1 MRVSVCFQCFWVFP
15 NVSGCFQ
22 CFLGVSQK
30 SWVNLPAAISDA
42 SGKITGRPL
51 HKSDR
56 NSWYN
61 LHRRA
66 AERFL
71 ELSSCGDCTRKFQ
84 EIVPRSR
91 PQLSCG
97 DDDKFFTT
105 HSPGPIQTIVNSKV
119 GCNFCWRNTGHLSQ
133 RRDTKHRA
141 TPSNTEQH
149 HTFFN
154 KSELGALVPS
164 RRVSGFWRF
173 LGKYLGTGA
182 VGFPDLGSTVC
193 RT

>member
-1 MRVSVCFQCFWVFP
+1 MF
-15 NVSGCFQ
+15 SGCFQ

-30 SWVNLPAAISDA
+30 SWVNLLQAISDA

-51 HKSDR
+51 HKSDQ

-61 LHRRA
+61 LHTRTA
-66 AERFL
+66 GGSLERSL
-71 ELSSCGDCTRKFQ
+71 ELSSRGDCTRKFQ

-105 HSPGPIQTIVNSKV
+105 HSPGSIQTIVNSKV
-119 GCNFCWRNTGHLSQ
+119 GYNFCWRNTGHLSQ
-133 RRDTKHRA
+133 RRDTKH
-141 TPSNTEQH
+141 

-154 KSELGALVPS
+154 LVCRFPLDLARVSSLVRTIKNWSGPSHIWYKEFEFVGQARSKHSSKVDSTNFFMYKSEI
-164 RRVSGFWRF
+164 
-173 LGKYLGTGA
+173 
-182 VGFPDLGSTVC
+182 
-193 RT
+193 

>member
-1 MRVSVCFQCFWVFP
+1 MEKLRVSVCFQCFWVFP
-15 NVSGCFQ
+15 MFSGCFQ

-30 SWVNLPAAISDA
+30 SWVNLLQAISDA

-51 HKSDR
+51 HKSDQ

-61 LHRRA
+61 LHTRTA
-66 AERFL
+66 GGSLERSL
-71 ELSSCGDCTRKFQ
+71 ELSSRGDCTRKFQ

-119 GCNFCWRNTGHLSQ
+119 GYIIFAGGTPATFRNEETRNTEQ
-133 RRDTKHRA
+133 HRA
-141 TPSNTEQH
+141 TPH
-149 HTFFN
+149 IF
-154 KSELGALVPS
+154 
-164 RRVSGFWRF
+164 
-173 LGKYLGTGA
+173 
-182 VGFPDLGSTVC
+182 
-193 RT
+193 

>member
-1 MRVSVCFQCFWVFP
+1 MF
-15 NVSGCFQ
+15 SGCFQ

-30 SWVNLPAAISDA
+30 SWVNLLQAISDA

-51 HKSDR
+51 HKSDQ

-61 LHRRA
+61 LHTRTA
-66 AERFL
+66 GGSLERSL
-71 ELSSCGDCTRKFQ
+71 ELSSRGDCTRKFQ

-105 HSPGPIQTIVNSKV
+105 HSPGPIQTIANSKV
-119 GCNFCWRNTGHLSQ
+119 GYNFCWRNTGHLSQ

-149 HTFFN
+149 RAAPSNTEKHHTFFN
-154 KSELGALVPS
+154 
-164 RRVSGFWRF
+164 W
-173 LGKYLGTGA
+173 
-182 VGFPDLGSTVC
+182 VC
-193 RT
+193 RFPLLLSSIERTRTATRDLPRHGGNSS

>member
-1 MRVSVCFQCFWVFP
+1 MF
-15 NVSGCFQ
+15 SGCFQ

-30 SWVNLPAAISDA
+30 SWVNLLQAISDA

-51 HKSDR
+51 HKSDQ

-61 LHRRA
+61 LHTRTA
-66 AERFL
+66 GGSLERSL
-71 ELSSCGDCTRKFQ
+71 ELSSRGDCTRKFQ

-105 HSPGPIQTIVNSKV
+105 HSPGSIQTIVNSKV
-119 GCNFCWRNTGHLSQ
+119 GYNFCWRNTGHLSQ

-149 HTFFN
+149 RATPSNTTHFLTNQNWVRRFPLLLGPAGRSLMQ
-154 KSELGALVPS
+154 KS
-164 RRVSGFWRF
+164 
-173 LGKYLGTGA
+173 
-182 VGFPDLGSTVC
+182 PD
-193 RT
+193 RKF

>member
-1 MRVSVCFQCFWVFP
+1 MFLGVSNVFWVFP
-15 NVSGCFQ
+15 MFSGCFQ

-30 SWVNLPAAISDA
+30 SWVNLLQAISDA

-51 HKSDR
+51 HKSDQ

-61 LHRRA
+61 LHTRTA
-66 AERFL
+66 GGSLERSL
-71 ELSSCGDCTRKFQ
+71 ELSSRRDCTRKFQ

-105 HSPGPIQTIVNSKV
+105 HSPGPIQTIANSKV
-119 GCNFCWRNTGHLSQ
+119 GYNFCWRNTGHLSQ
-133 RRDTKHRA
+133 RRDTKH
-141 TPSNTEQH
+141 

-154 KSELGALVPS
+154 
-164 RRVSGFWRF
+164 W
-173 LGKYLGTGA
+173 
-182 VGFPDLGSTVC
+182 VC
-193 RT
+193 RFPLHHNVLGYSVVTE

>member
-1 MRVSVCFQCFWVFP
+1 MFLCVSNVSGCFQCFWVFP
-15 NVSGCFQ
+15 MFSGCFQ

-30 SWVNLPAAISDA
+30 SWVNLLQAISDA

-51 HKSDR
+51 HKSDQ

-61 LHRRA
+61 LHTRTAGGSLGRS
-66 AERFL
+66 L
-71 ELSSCGDCTRKFQ
+71 ELSSRGDCTRKFQ

-105 HSPGPIQTIVNSKV
+105 HSPGPIQTIANSKV
-119 GCNFCWRNTGHLSQ
+119 GYNFCWRNTGHLSQ
-133 RRDTKHRA
+133 RRDTKH
-141 TPSNTEQH
+141 

-154 KSELGALVPS
+154 WVCRFPLHTCDQPPSWEHLLLLNYPGAL
-164 RRVSGFWRF
+164 
-173 LGKYLGTGA
+173 
-182 VGFPDLGSTVC
+182 
-193 RT
+193 